1 MQLIDSLC
9 RSQYYWFE
17 ESYDTA
23 NSDRTAYLSHS
34 INFVYAIISCATHRS
49 RPYRNLYKALESRV
63 CELGEALEEDRV
75 CSLVL

>member
-9 RSQYYWFE
+9 RSQYYRFE

-23 NSDRTAYLSHS
+23 NSDRSAYLSHS
-34 INFVYAIISCATHRS
+34 INFVYGTESCMTHRC

-63 CELGEALEEDRV
+63 CELGEALEEDSV
-75 CSLVL
+75 CPLVL